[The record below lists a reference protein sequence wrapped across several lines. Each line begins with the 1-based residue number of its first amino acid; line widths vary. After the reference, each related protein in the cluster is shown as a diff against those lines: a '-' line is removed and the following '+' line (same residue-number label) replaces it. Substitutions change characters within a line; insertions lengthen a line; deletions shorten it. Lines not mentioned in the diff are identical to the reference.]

1 MLTKVYLEGEMG
13 KQFGKEW
20 ELEFSSPGEAMRLID
35 ANSPGL
41 QKWVYDNIE
50 KYARYQVI
58 AEYEDGTLE
67 YLEDQTYAMER
78 VCVALRYI
86 PVIEGAG
93 GNGSGTFITGA
104 VLFVIGA
111 AISYFS
117 SGTMAAFGVDMMK
130 AGAMMMIGG
139 VVQMLTPVTSLDTN
153 SSSDRKDK
161 TSYYFDGPVNTAR
174 QGVPVP
180 LIYGRCLVGSIA
192 ISADLSIDQLI

>member
-35 ANSPGL
+35 ANSPGF

-93 GNGSGTFITGA
+93 GDGTTQFVIGA
-104 VLFVIGA
+104 VLFAVGW
-111 AISYFS
+111 S
-117 SGTMAAFGVDMMK
+117 SGGSTSAAGWQLMAMSM
-130 AGAMMMIGG
+130 GASMMIGG
-139 VVQMLTPVTSLDTN
+139 VVQMLTPLTTLDSN

-161 TSYYFDGPVNTAR
+161 TSYYFDGPVNTTR